1 MSSRSVLGVNVKTG
15 RRPFTLMKEKKR
27 RREYFTMLVSNTLT
41 IGDLF
46 TMLVFPYKGDLFTM
60 LVFLSIVTG
69 GLLFEHSKL
78 DGTFKKLAHDPSG
91 TKKHKSNNDKKKK
104 RQQQQQQQRQ
114 RR

>member
-69 GLLFEHSKL
+69 GLFFEHSKL
-78 DGTFKKLAHDPSG
+78 ALPFF
-91 TKKHKSNNDKKKK
+91 
-104 RQQQQQQQRQ
+104 
-114 RR
+114 

>member
-78 DGTFKKLAHDPSG
+78 DGTQKKYLFSQFL
-91 TKKHKSNNDKKKK
+91 TKILIKSD
-104 RQQQQQQQRQ
+104 
-114 RR
+114 

>member
-78 DGTFKKLAHDPSG
+78 DGT
-91 TKKHKSNNDKKKK
+91 KKKT
-104 RQQQQQQQRQ
+104 
-114 RR
+114 RRRRRKNSRKPHKQKSSLFPAARSNFLH